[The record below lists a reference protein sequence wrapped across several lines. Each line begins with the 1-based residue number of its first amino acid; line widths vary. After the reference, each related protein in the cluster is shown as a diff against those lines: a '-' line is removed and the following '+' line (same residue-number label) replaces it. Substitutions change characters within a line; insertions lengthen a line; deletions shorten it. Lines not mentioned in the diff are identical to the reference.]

1 MDAKKKEELKT
12 SGKLEQIESRIIRQ
26 GLDLKGGMYIVLE
39 ADIPKLVENLASF
52 KDESLIDII
61 SSAKKTSLNPNLDF
75 FTTFEKLVIDN
86 DIKLSRYYYNYGSTI
101 DEIINKLKEEADD
114 AINRV
119 LEILQNR
126 VDQFGVSEPT
136 IQKQGQHRI
145 VVELAGIQ
153 DSKRARSLLQSTALL
168 EFYLVKNMTITNEI
182 ITQLDA
188 ALSQDIDLNK
198 NVSENIN
205 PIDDDDSK
213 TNTVAT
219 ELAKA
224 LGPDKEDNLQDSVK
238 SDDVGNI
245 FKESTFSN
253 LLTALPG
260 DMGIE
265 EKNVYAFKK
274 LLENE
279 KIQAKIKNFN
289 GQFLLSHEPQS
300 ITPDA
305 TEKYY
310 RLYFLK
316 NEPELTGGIVDEA
329 RADLGSLGGGS
340 AGQPVVSLKMNNEGS
355 KSWSRVTG
363 ANVGA
368 RIAIV
373 LDKKVY
379 MAPLIRE
386 KITDG
391 QTQIEGFANINEAED
406 FANILTSGN
415 YPNPVYI
422 VEERLVSDL
431 VEKIAGT
438 TNNESISNNVD
449 RKDNSSMWIGTFSG
463 LCPEYNMK
471 NKYGGDLIINGNRV
485 PVPSTHYT
493 FEIYDNNT
501 CSIYMKDNNGKEYS
515 CHNINYSVSSNSNSF
530 SLSMKPETG
539 SACGGNEIILFKR
552 GSQFKIAS
560 GKSGF
565 PEFIINKIK

>member
-1 MDAKKKEELKT
+1 MKKYL
-12 SGKLEQIESRIIRQ
+12 L
-26 GLDLKGGMYIVLE
+26 IVLPLLFIVGCSKTE
-39 ADIPKLVENLASF
+39 PI
-52 KDESLIDII
+52 DESML
-61 SSAKKTSLNPNLDF
+61 
-75 FTTFEKLVIDN
+75 IDN
-86 DIKLSRYYYNYGSTI
+86 DGIMFLPDHKKPYTGEVFSNYDTGEKLYHGKYNKGELISYQYLNKDGTEKTFSDSLIELLKKYENFNIKYFLQKDGSTLVEKKFVLEMHYIWPDEINDAITIIEKRLTQFQGLGFIISKKSNNNILVNILSNGNLFDDNQRILQYRSLRFLLQSSGLFEIFILKSTQSTNDMVSAI
-101 DEIINKLKEEADD
+101 DEILNNQTED
-114 AINRV
+114 A
-119 LEILQNR
+119 QNR
-126 VDQFGVSEPT
+126 FLGESQSESDPFFGV
-136 IQKQGQHRI
+136 
-145 VVELAGIQ
+145 
-153 DSKRARSLLQSTALL
+153 
-168 EFYLVKNMTITNEI
+168 NN
-182 ITQLDA
+182 
-188 ALSQDIDLNK
+188 
-198 NVSENIN
+198 
-205 PIDDDDSK
+205 IDDY
-213 TNTVAT
+213 
-219 ELAKA
+219 
-224 LGPDKEDNLQDSVK
+224 Q
-238 SDDVGNI
+238 
-245 FKESTFSN
+245 FSN

-279 KIQAKIKNFN
+279 KIQAKLKNSN
-289 GQFLLSHEPQS
+289 GQFLFSHESQS
-300 ITPDA
+300 ITPDE

-310 RLYFLK
+310 RLYFLYHV
-316 NEPELTGGIVDEA
+316 PELTGGIIDEA
-329 RADLGSLGGGS
+329 RADLRSLGGGS
-340 AGQPVVSLKMNNEGS
+340 TGQPVVSLKMNNEGS

-363 ANVGA
+363 ANVGE

-391 QTQIEGFANINEAED
+391 RTQIEGFANINEAED

-415 YPNPVYI
+415 YPSPVHI
-422 VEERLVSDL
+422 VEEHLVSTL
-431 VEKIAGT
+431 VEKIVET
-438 TNNESISNNVD
+438 TNNESISNNVGS
-449 RKDNSSMWIGTFSG
+449 KDNSSMWIGTFSG

-471 NKYGGDLIINGNRV
+471 NKYGEDLIINGNRV

>member
-1 MDAKKKEELKT
+1 
-12 SGKLEQIESRIIRQ
+12 G
-26 GLDLKGGMYIVLE
+26 
-39 ADIPKLVENLASF
+39 F
-52 KDESLIDII
+52 II
-61 SSAKKTSLNPNLDF
+61 SKKSNNNIIVNILSNGNLLDGNQRINSL
-75 FTTFEKLVIDN
+75 
-86 DIKLSRYYYNYGSTI
+86 
-101 DEIINKLKEEADD
+101 
-114 AINRV
+114 
-119 LEILQNR
+119 
-126 VDQFGVSEPT
+126 
-136 IQKQGQHRI
+136 
-145 VVELAGIQ
+145 
-153 DSKRARSLLQSTALL
+153 RSLLQSSGLFEIFILKSVQA
-168 EFYLVKNMTITNEI
+168 TNDMVWAIDEI
-182 ITQLDA
+182 LNNQTEDA
-188 ALSQDIDLNK
+188 QSRFLGESQSVSDLFGVN
-198 NVSENIN
+198 N
-205 PIDDDDSK
+205 IDD
-213 TNTVAT
+213 N
-219 ELAKA
+219 
-224 LGPDKEDNLQDSVK
+224 Q
-238 SDDVGNI
+238 
-245 FKESTFSN
+245 FSN
-253 LLTALPG
+253 LLTALPE
-260 DMGIE
+260 DLGIE
-265 EKNVYAFKK
+265 KNNVYAFKK

-279 KIQAKIKNFN
+279 KVQAKLKNSN
-289 GQFLLSHEPQS
+289 GQFLFSHESQS
-300 ITPDA
+300 ITRDA

-310 RLYFLK
+310 RLYFLY
-316 NEPELTGGIVDEA
+316 NVPELTGEIIDEA